1 MAEIVLT
8 TLNVKYAHAAF
19 GLRYLMANLGA
30 LRERARIM
38 EFDVNQRPVDVL
50 EAILAENPRIVGV
63 GVYIWNVSQ
72 ATELVAMLKRVSPQ
86 TIVVLGGPE
95 VSYEADQ
102 QEIVRQADYVIS
114 GEADLA
120 FASLC
125 EKILNGQQ
133 LPHKLMSAE
142 LPDLAKTALPYDLYD
157 QRDIRQR
164 VIYVEASRGCPFG
177 CEFCLS
183 SLDAAVRNVPLETFL
198 THMQHLLDRGVTH
211 FKFVDRTFNLNIN
224 TARAILEFFRDRY
237 QPPLFLHFEMIPD
250 RLPDGLRQT
259 IKQFPAGALQL
270 EVGVQTFNEEVAR
283 RIKRRQDNEK
293 VEQNLRFLRDQ
304 TGVHVH
310 SDLIVGLPGEDIDSF
325 AAGFDRLIGLGP
337 QEIQVGILKRLRG
350 TPIARHTEEWQ
361 MVYSPC
367 PPYELLQTKVT
378 NFATM
383 QRLRRFARYWDLV
396 GNSGNFVQ
404 TLPLL
409 WQGTSPFWSFMGFC
423 DWLFE
428 RVGRTHAIALETL
441 AERLFE
447 YLCDALQR
455 QRQTVAET
463 IWRDYQRGGRREM
476 PTFLREQSPQKKAAA
491 AVRTATLRRQGRH
504 LG

>member
-1 MAEIVLT
+1 
-8 TLNVKYAHAAF
+8 
-19 GLRYLMANLGA
+19 
-30 LRERARIM
+30 
-38 EFDVNQRPVDVL
+38 
-50 EAILAENPRIVGV
+50 
-63 GVYIWNVSQ
+63 
-72 ATELVAMLKRVSPQ
+72 
-86 TIVVLGGPE
+86 
-95 VSYEADQ
+95 
-102 QEIVRQADYVIS
+102 
-114 GEADLA
+114 
-120 FASLC
+120 
-125 EKILNGQQ
+125 
-133 LPHKLMSAE
+133 
-142 LPDLAKTALPYDLYD
+142 
-157 QRDIRQR
+157 

-198 THMQHLLDRGVTH
+198 TQMQHLLDRGVTH

-350 TPIARHTEEWQ
+350 APIARHTEEWQ
-361 MVYSPC
+361 MVYSPH

-455 QRQTVAET
+455 QRQPVAET
-463 IWRDYQRGGRREM
+463 IWRDYQRGRRREM
-476 PTFLREQSPQKKAAA
+476 PTFLREQLPQEKAAA
-491 AVRTATLRRQGRH
+491 AVRTATLRRQSRH